1 MGVVERDRGGEVRW
15 THELRLKDR
24 SGVSRVIYALITRGT
39 VLVIHAFKKTT
50 QQTSARNLELVRMR
64 LKEVRP

>member
-1 MGVVERDRGGEVRW
+1 MMRSAATW
-15 THELRLKDR
+15 PTHWLGSTL
-24 SGVSRVIYALITRGT
+24 LITRGT